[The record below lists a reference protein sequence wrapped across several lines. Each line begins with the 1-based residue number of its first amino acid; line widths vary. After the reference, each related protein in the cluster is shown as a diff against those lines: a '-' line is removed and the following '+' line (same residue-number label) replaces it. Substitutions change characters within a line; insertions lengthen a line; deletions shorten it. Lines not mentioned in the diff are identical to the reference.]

1 MTDQL
6 IAETTWI
13 PEKQLVVTHLSG
25 EAEQTG
31 IETWE
36 ASLQEA
42 LAQIPDDSTFR
53 ILVNIHGF
61 QAADLEA
68 HKTFRTIVPLTL
80 AAYGWKVGYV
90 NLFEE
95 EAKNLVYTS
104 TRGIKC
110 VAAAHCHQDA
120 TKIERYQTRFGR
132 PNEQFFTDPEQA
144 RRWLESL

>member
-1 MTDQL
+1 MTDQI

-13 PEKQLVVTHLSG
+13 PAKQLVVTQLSG
-25 EAEQTG
+25 EAEQSD
-31 IETWE
+31 IAAWE

-95 EAKNLVYTS
+95 EAKSMVYTS

-120 TKIERYQTRFGR
+120 TKIERYQTNFGR

-144 RRWLESL
+144 WRWLESL

>member
-25 EAEQTG
+25 EAEQAD
-31 IETWE
+31 IATWE

-53 ILVNIHGF
+53 ILVNIYGF

-68 HKTFRTIVPLTL
+68 HKTFRTIGPLTL

-95 EAKNLVYTS
+95 EAKSLNYSS

-120 TKIERYQTRFGR
+120 TKIERYQTNFGR